1 MNGKARK
8 FWLLAVALLDVYKRQ
23 GRAGVS
29 PPTVQQPHGL
39 SAQLQIAHL
48 SNAVIVDPAGFP
60 AAALADVYFS
70 LHGNLQ
76 DDFFLCFI

>member
-1 MNGKARK
+1 MGKAHIAPDKIVGFRK
-8 FWLLAVALLDVYKRQ
+8 ALPA

-48 SNAVIVDPAGFP
+48 SNAVIVDSVGFP
-60 AAALADVYFS
+60 AAALADVHFS

-76 DDFFLCFI
+76 EDFFLCFI